1 MRDQPLAVHQEL
13 ILLRFTTENGMV
25 FKDQDF
31 HSEARLPLEE
41 EGGSKSADSATDD
54 DTIVSLAS
62 IDDVVGQR
70 VINSVADGMPGLQD
84 CQGVPVG
91 RAVFADSA
99 ITGKFVASRKEFRSV
114 VDSSNRAPDA
124 NSAEPRKS
132 RRVMGSFMPSL
143 VSPET
148 VGFRVIGW
156 SSFWPE
162 SVCLS

>member
-1 MRDQPLAVHQEL
+1 MRDQPLAVHPEL

-84 CQGVPVG
+84 CQGVPLG
-91 RAVFADSA
+91 RALSPAPA
-99 ITGKFVASRKEFRSV
+99 IPVKSVPTRK
-114 VDSSNRAPDA
+114 
-124 NSAEPRKS
+124 
-132 RRVMGSFMPSL
+132 
-143 VSPET
+143 
-148 VGFRVIGW
+148 GFRGRV
-156 SSFWPE
+156 
-162 SVCLS
+162 

>member
-1 MRDQPLAVHQEL
+1 MRDQPLAVHPEL

-41 EGGSKSADSATDD
+41 EGGGKSADSATDD

-99 ITGKFVASRKEFRSV
+99 ITGKFVASRKEFR
-114 VDSSNRAPDA
+114 
-124 NSAEPRKS
+124 
-132 RRVMGSFMPSL
+132 RR
-143 VSPET
+143 
-148 VGFRVIGW
+148 R
-156 SSFWPE
+156 
-162 SVCLS
+162 

>member
-1 MRDQPLAVHQEL
+1 MRDQPLAVHPEL

-91 RAVFADSA
+91 RAVFAGSDIS
-99 ITGKFVASRKEFRSV
+99 GKFVSRRKEFR
-114 VDSSNRAPDA
+114 
-124 NSAEPRKS
+124 
-132 RRVMGSFMPSL
+132 RRD
-143 VSPET
+143 
-148 VGFRVIGW
+148 
-156 SSFWPE
+156 
-162 SVCLS
+162 